1 MKEESMAEG
10 LLWTDRKEGG
20 LPLLVKEFSLEFG
33 VSD

>member
-10 LLWTDRKEGG
+10 LLDGEKRGG
-20 LPLLVKEFSLEFG
+20 VPLLVKELLLEFG